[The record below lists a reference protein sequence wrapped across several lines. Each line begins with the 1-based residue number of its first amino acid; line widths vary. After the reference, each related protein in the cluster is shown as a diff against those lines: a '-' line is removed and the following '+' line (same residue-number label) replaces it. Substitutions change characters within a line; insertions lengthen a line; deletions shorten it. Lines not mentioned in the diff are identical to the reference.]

1 MRHNQIRDLEAELM
15 KEVCK
20 DVKVEPELLPLDT
33 DRIHGNTANK
43 ARLDVSGNGV
53 WGSFERTFLD
63 IRVMH
68 PNAPS
73 YLNKSIS
80 QVYVTHEKERKRSY
94 NERVIQIEKGTFTP
108 IVMSTSG
115 GMGNEANRHH
125 KRIATLISIK
135 RKEEYSDV
143 MNYIRTR
150 LRFSLLKSTL
160 IAVRGVR
167 GRQKKEHTTP
177 ISDISFNLLDDNQ

>member
-1 MRHNQIRDLEAELM
+1 
-15 KEVCK
+15 
-20 DVKVEPELLPLDT
+20 
-33 DRIHGNTANK
+33 
-43 ARLDVSGNGV
+43 
-53 WGSFERTFLD
+53 
-63 IRVMH
+63 
-68 PNAPS
+68 
-73 YLNKSIS
+73 
-80 QVYVTHEKERKRSY
+80 VYVTHEKEKKRSY

-150 LRFSLLKSTL
+150 LRFCLLKSTL
-160 IAVRGVR
+160 MAVRGVR
-167 GRQKKEHTTP
+167 GRQKKEYTTP
-177 ISDISFNLLDDNQ
+177 ISEISFNLIDENQ